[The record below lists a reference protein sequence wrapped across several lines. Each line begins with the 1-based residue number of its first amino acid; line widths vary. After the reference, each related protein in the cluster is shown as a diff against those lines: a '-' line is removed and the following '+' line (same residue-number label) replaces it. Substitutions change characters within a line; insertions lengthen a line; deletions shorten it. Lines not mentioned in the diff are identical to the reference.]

1 MRRSSKIFQRVAN
14 SVLSLTLVVGLAP
27 AFTTAAF
34 ADDASG
40 NTSTGGS
47 SSNYAAAFSLQHVDG
62 TTTYNTETKR
72 TDFAGGS
79 NYVTSVKLQNPWGS
93 CWAFAATAAAE
104 ISILYETGQ
113 TADENNLDLS
123 EHHLAWFSN
132 THLPAEGEAG
142 YDATDSQAGEGMY
155 STNGTTSLDGG
166 AFYVATNGYASGVG
180 AVLESVNESF
190 EYHGKNKTIQ
200 NDDEGKPW
208 YYSGDDD
215 WSIDEQYRYY
225 QSYQLEESFMLSTL
239 LNPEDGSLETSS
251 VDAVKEQLVNGRGVA
266 VTFYADTSL
275 PTEKTTEDTA
285 QYINTKT
292 WAHYT
297 YDEGK
302 KANHGVCIVG
312 WDDNYSKENFLTTVN
327 VLDAEGNVVLNDDGT
342 PKTKTVSQPAGD
354 GAWIVKNSWG
364 SSSEDFPNNN
374 KWGVDDSGYFY
385 LSYYDKSVDQL
396 QAYDFYTDGY
406 WTDSDE
412 YYVDQYDTAPATE
425 VASTIMGSSVT
436 MANVFEASQDSI
448 LRSISCLPS
457 LAGSKVEYSVYLVD
471 DATKAYPTNGT
482 LVASGSYTATTGGF
496 QHINLSDPVYLPKG
510 QKYAVCEKMVL
521 DYGGDTMSYVP
532 MVVATNQ
539 QSTVDDPSLKSYTK
553 MVVNKGESLLG
564 VPKDGTIDWSDWTEY
579 TTILRNNG
587 TLPTTKDADNF
598 PIKAYLEAAIDV
610 SFDANGGIGSMDA
623 LHGYVGWKVTAP
635 ECTLTAPTGKKFA
648 GWECDGVTYQPG
660 DEIELSQSMILAAQ
674 WENIFPDVNDSAAW
688 YYDSVFKAVDL
699 GLFKGNSDGTFAPNA
714 TLTRGQLA
722 VILWRYLNPEGAEA
736 YVKADAKNSTGMSD
750 VEDAAYYTGAAN
762 WAVAMGII
770 NGKSDGNGGKIF
782 DPSGTVTAEQF
793 CAILSNAAEAV
804 APEGTAMIDTLADAS
819 SISSWARGACEWAM
833 EQDVLHGYN
842 ADGVRTLRPQEGV
855 SRGRAATLLVNAI
868 DKGLLDE
875 N

>member
-1 MRRSSKIFQRVAN
+1 MAQRLSIRQRVGKA
-14 SVLSLTLVVGLAP
+14 SLALVLAVGLMP
-27 AFTTAAF
+27 TLSVTAL
-34 ADDASG
+34 ADETAS
-40 NTSTGGS
+40 SS

-62 TTTYNTETKR
+62 AATYNAESKR
-72 TDFAGGS
+72 TDFTGGD

-113 TADENNLDLS
+113 TADQNNLDLS

-132 THLPAEGEAG
+132 THLPAEGETG
-142 YDATDSQAGEGMY
+142 YDATNSQAGEGMY

-166 AFYVATNGYASGVG
+166 AFYVATNAYASGVG
-180 AVLESVNESF
+180 AVLESADESF

-200 NDDEGKPW
+200 NDDEGNPW
-208 YYSGDDD
+208 YYSGNDD

-312 WDDNYSKENFLTTVN
+312 WDDNYSADNFLTTVN
-327 VLDAEGNVVLNDDGT
+327 VLDENGNVVLNDDGT
-342 PKTKTVSQPAGD
+342 PKTKEVSKPAGD

-364 SSSEDFPNNN
+364 SSSGDFPNNN
-374 KWGVDDSGYFY
+374 KWGVDGSGYFY

-396 QAYDFYTDGY
+396 QAYDFYTEDY
-406 WTDSDE
+406 WTESDT
-412 YYVDQYDTAPATE
+412 YCIDQYDTAPSTE

-471 DATKAYPTNGT
+471 DTTKTYPTNGT
-482 LVASGSYTATTGGF
+482 LVASGSYTANTSGF
-496 QHINLSDPVYLPKG
+496 QHINLSDPVYLAKG
-510 QKYAVCEKMVL
+510 QKYAVCEKMAL

-532 MVVATNQ
+532 MVVATNK
-539 QSTVDDPSLKSYTK
+539 QSTVEDPSLKSYTK

-564 VPKDGTIDWSDWTEY
+564 VPKADGTVDWSDWTEY
-579 TTILRNNG
+579 TAILKANG

-598 PIKAYLEAAIDV
+598 PIKAYLEEAVTIG
-610 SFDANGGIGSMDA
+610 FDANGATGTMDA
-623 LHGYVGWKVTAP
+623 LHGYVGWTVTVP
-635 ECTLTAPTGKKFA
+635 ECTFTAPTGLKFA
-648 GWECDGVTYQPG
+648 GWKCDGVTYQPG
-660 DEIELSQSMILAAQ
+660 DEIELSEGMTLVAQ
-674 WENIFPDVNDSAAW
+674 WTAALKGDVNANGIVNIVDAQIAYDLSRGAYVGDAGEETLRNSA
-688 YYDSVFKAVDL
+688 DVN
-699 GLFKGNSDGTFAPNA
+699 GDGI
-714 TLTRGQLA
+714 
-722 VILWRYLNPEGAEA
+722 VGAE
-736 YVKADAKNSTGMSD
+736 DAR
-750 VEDAAYYTGAAN
+750 A
-762 WAVAMGII
+762 I
-770 NGKSDGNGGKIF
+770 
-782 DPSGTVTAEQF
+782 QH
-793 CAILSNAAEAV
+793 AILF
-804 APEGTAMIDTLADAS
+804 G
-819 SISSWARGACEWAM
+819 W
-833 EQDVLHGYN
+833 
-842 ADGVRTLRPQEGV
+842 
-855 SRGRAATLLVNAI
+855 
-868 DKGLLDE
+868 
-875 N
+875 